1 MNLGAEATCPPGYS
15 GLTPT
20 PECGGV
26 IHCSNG
32 VKIFGPIPCLN
43 GPNGALVFD
52 IDKKM
57 CVLRTDDFVCRLPT
71 TSVPDTAAP
80 SRLPTRL
87 PTLSPSASP
96 VTPNPTTMPPTK
108 NPTVR
113 PSADAETEQPS
124 KALPVK
130 YDEEVVDISISSTPK
145 IAAPGEEKN
154 DAPNFVAS
162 ERSFW
167 NTSINPSNA
176 SSMAFTPLII
186 GAIAGAGVL
195 AVVFAAAMFGQGQK
209 LFHKR
214 SRMNRG
220 SEVNIRPGE
229 KFQIDNMDD
238 VMGSKK
244 SEEAGFAGLLMDAI
258 FGSGVGDEKATM
270 GPDGGGSTIVSS
282 TMLSRASVRSAGS
295 KINSIIKSVTSKES
309 TKKVLES
316 IKMVRQ
322 KTFEATEIPAKAVKE
337 ATRMSASDVSNLGD
351 HVFSCASDVLCLPN
365 NLKQPKR
372 SSRTFNGRVP
382 YKPKNLEEAFFD
394 DDISN
399 SVYEDV

>member
-1 MNLGAEATCPPGYS
+1 
-15 GLTPT
+15 
-20 PECGGV
+20 
-26 IHCSNG
+26 
-32 VKIFGPIPCLN
+32 
-43 GPNGALVFD
+43 
-52 IDKKM
+52 
-57 CVLRTDDFVCRLPT
+57 
-71 TSVPDTAAP
+71 
-80 SRLPTRL
+80 
-87 PTLSPSASP
+87 
-96 VTPNPTTMPPTK
+96 
-108 NPTVR
+108 
-113 PSADAETEQPS
+113 
-124 KALPVK
+124 
-130 YDEEVVDISISSTPK
+130 
-145 IAAPGEEKN
+145 
-154 DAPNFVAS
+154 
-162 ERSFW
+162 
-167 NTSINPSNA
+167 
-176 SSMAFTPLII
+176 MAFTPLII

-195 AVVFAAAMFGQGQK
+195 AVVFAAAMFGQGQQ
-209 LFHKR
+209 LLHKR

-220 SEVNIRPGE
+220 PEVNIRPGE

-238 VMGSKK
+238 VIGSKK
-244 SEEAGFAGLLMDAI
+244 SEEAGIAGLLMDAI

-316 IKMVRQ
+316 IKLVRQ
-322 KTFEATEIPAKAVKE
+322 KTFEATENPAKAVKE
-337 ATRMSASDVSNLGD
+337 ATRRSASDVSNLGD

>member
-1 MNLGAEATCPPGYS
+1 
-15 GLTPT
+15 
-20 PECGGV
+20 
-26 IHCSNG
+26 
-32 VKIFGPIPCLN
+32 
-43 GPNGALVFD
+43 
-52 IDKKM
+52 
-57 CVLRTDDFVCRLPT
+57 
-71 TSVPDTAAP
+71 
-80 SRLPTRL
+80 
-87 PTLSPSASP
+87 
-96 VTPNPTTMPPTK
+96 MPPSK

-113 PSADAETEQPS
+113 PSADAETEQRS
-124 KALPVK
+124 KARPVPVK

-145 IAAPGEEKN
+145 TAAPGEEKN

-167 NTSINPSNA
+167 NTNINPSNE

-209 LFHKR
+209 LLHKR

-220 SEVNIRPGE
+220 PEVNIRPGE
-229 KFQIDNMDD
+229 KFQIDNLDD

-244 SEEAGFAGLLMDAI
+244 SEEAGFGGLLMDAI
-258 FGSGVGDEKATM
+258 FGSGVGNEKATM

-282 TMLSRASVRSAGS
+282 TMLSKASVRSTGS
-295 KINSIIKSVTSKES
+295 KINSIIKSVTSNES
-309 TKKVLES
+309 TKKLLES

-322 KTFEATEIPAKAVKE
+322 TTFEATENSGKVVKE

-351 HVFSCASDVLCLPN
+351 HVFSCASNVHCLPN
-365 NLKQPKR
+365 NIKESKKSSR
-372 SSRTFNGRVP
+372 MSKKSSRTFNGRVP
-382 YKPKNLEEAFFD
+382 YKPKDLEKAFFD

-399 SVYEDV
+399 SVYDDDISNSVYEDV